1 MLPFGAVPF
10 GALPGRFRTCGSWP
24 IGGRSL
30 NRTRAGCPWSNR
42 AATRSAGTAG
52 QAPATRR
59 AGPRAGRR
67 SPGYRPAGTLRN
79 TFRLPNVRGTRP
91 LGCGQRSW
99 ARGSGI

>member
-1 MLPFGAVPF
+1 MTAVWRCAVWCIAGPVQDMRKLAYRWPVSEPYA
-10 GALPGRFRTCGSWP
+10 GRLALVKPGGDP
-24 IGGRSL
+24 
-30 NRTRAGCPWSNR
+30 
-42 AATRSAGTAG
+42 SAGAADE
-52 QAPATRR
+52 APGHPPDH
-59 AGPRAGRR
+59 GPAGRR